1 MSQVQ
6 ALPLSA
12 ESRGEA
18 PGRGRLEGRKV
29 LVIGGGQREFDP
41 ATDPIGN
48 GRAMC
53 LLFAREGATVAVADI
68 NLQSAQDTVKLI
80 LAKGGKGYAMAV
92 DVQQEDQVIAMFESA
107 RAQLGGL
114 DGVVFNVGTFG
125 RVGMDIPLE
134 EWNRLI
140 AINQTGAMLCGREAI
155 KRMDAGG
162 SLVLTSSVA
171 GFKFGSQMIAY
182 DTTKASL
189 MGLLRFFAG
198 AGAGRH
204 MRCNMV
210 VPGLVDTPNGRSAGA
225 GRESRGTGEILPFKR
240 QCTAWE
246 IAYASL
252 FFISTESVYVTGQYL
267 AVDSG
272 ITGL

>member
-1 MSQVQ
+1 MTQVQ
-6 ALPLSA
+6 ALPLAA

-18 PGRGRLEGRKV
+18 PGRGRLVGRKV
-29 LVIGGGQREFDP
+29 LVIGGGQRVFDP
-41 ATDPIGN
+41 LTDPVGN

-53 LLFAREGATVAVADI
+53 LLYAREGATVAVADV
-68 NLQSAQDTVKLI
+68 NLQSAEDTVKLI
-80 LAKGGKGYAMAV
+80 LAEGGKAYAIAA
-92 DVQQEDQVIAMFESA
+92 DVQDEAQVIALFET
-107 RAQLGGL
+107 AQALMGGL
-114 DGVVFNVGTFG
+114 DGVMFNVGTFG
-125 RVGMDIPLE
+125 QVGMDIPLE

-140 AINQTGAMLCGREAI
+140 AINQTGAMLCGREAL
-155 KRMDAGG
+155 KRMDPGG
-162 SLVLTSSVA
+162 SLILTSSVA

-189 MGLLRFFAG
+189 MGLLRYFAG
-198 AGAGRH
+198 AGSVRH
-204 MRCNMV
+204 IRTNMV

-225 GRESRGTGEILPFKR
+225 GRESRGTGEMLPFKR
-240 QCTAWE
+240 QCSAWE

-252 FFISTESVYVTGQYL
+252 FFMSAESVYVTGQYL